1 MIKLVNQLD
10 HYDPPK
16 GYLDTCNH
24 NDTNTGFGVQTS
36 SNPNR
41 DGGSGTWQIVR
52 NDLTSSTDTVRK
64 GDMIK
69 LVNQYDAAKVY
80 LDMCCFNDT
89 NDGFGVR
96 TSSDPNRDGGSG
108 TWQIIRSDD

>member
-1 MIKLVNQLD
+1 MIKLVNQ
-10 HYDPPK
+10 YDAAK
-16 GYLDTCNH
+16 GYLDTCH
-24 NDTNTGFGVQTS
+24 FNDTGWFGVQTS
-36 SNPNR
+36 SDPNR

-69 LVNQYDAAKVY
+69 LVNQLDKYDPPKGY
-80 LDMCCFNDT
+80 LDTCCFNDT

>member
-36 SNPNR
+36 S
-41 DGGSGTWQIVR
+41 
-52 NDLTSSTDTVRK
+52 
-64 GDMIK
+64 
-69 LVNQYDAAKVY
+69 
-80 LDMCCFNDT
+80 
-89 NDGFGVR
+89 
-96 TSSDPNRDGGSG
+96 DPNRDGGSG

>member
-41 DGGSGTWQIVR
+41 DGGSGTWQI
-52 NDLTSSTDTVRK
+52 
-64 GDMIK
+64 
-69 LVNQYDAAKVY
+69 
-80 LDMCCFNDT
+80 
-89 NDGFGVR
+89 
-96 TSSDPNRDGGSG
+96 
-108 TWQIIRSDD
+108 IRSDD